1 MFSRCTE
8 PSEVY
13 YVGDHDDFS
22 ILPCFSFFNV
32 LLGMFNE
39 SFFKFNLS
47 RVLPNFA
54 KFEFSNP
61 IDGSYQ
67 GFPGVANL
75 LSEFEYLNP
84 FRLRGTTIF
93 CDFKKFPKT

>member
-1 MFSRCTE
+1 MFSKCNE

-13 YVGDHDDFS
+13 YVGDRDDFS
-22 ILPCFSFFNV
+22 ISPCLSFFNI

-39 SFFKFNLS
+39 SFFKFNLY

-54 KFEFSNP
+54 KFEFSNH

-67 GFPGVANL
+67 GSPGVANL